1 MWNNTP
7 RSGKT
12 IQAVLLLFWALYFS
26 LVLCSNSTD
35 ALKAL
40 GMLPADWVFASGN
53 YAMVQKVVGIYHS
66 PGWLAGLFYTGVLV
80 WQAVG
85 SVLLWRAFAATVRQ
99 TQHGQMAAYQ
109 ALTVTIGLWAAFI
122 LADEFFLAYEM
133 SGLSSTHFS
142 LLIAEI
148 GTLLL
153 FKKADER

>member
-1 MWNNTP
+1 MWTNSP
-7 RSGKT
+7 HSGKT

-40 GMLPADWVFASGN
+40 GLLPANWVFASGN
-53 YAMVQKVVGIYHS
+53 FALVQKVVGIYHS
-66 PGWLAGLFYTGVLV
+66 PVWLAGLFYTGVLV

-85 SVLLWRAFAATVRQ
+85 AVLLWSAFAATVQQ
-99 TQHGQMAAYQ
+99 TSQYQATAYR
-109 ALTVTIGLWAAFI
+109 ALTVTISLWAAFI

-133 SGLSSTHFS
+133 SGLSATHFS

-148 GTLLL
+148 GTLLV
-153 FKKADER
+153 FRKN